1 METRADIMARLY
13 GEACTKAQAARMLN
27 CATKTIRNMLKDG
40 RLDYACAGEK
50 VDVRSIARYIEAPR
64 EADAEAHKQK
74 MCKKWG
80 IEPRFAV

>member
-1 METRADIMARLY
+1 METRADTMARIY

-27 CATKTIRNMLKDG
+27 CAPRTINNMLADG

-64 EADAEAHKQK
+64 QADAEAHRKK

-80 IEPRFAV
+80 VSPKYAV

>member
-1 METRADIMARLY
+1 MENRADVMARLY

-27 CATKTIRNMLKDG
+27 CAPRTITNMLADG

-64 EADAEAHKQK
+64 EADAEAHKK
-74 MCKKWG
+74 KLCKRWG
-80 IEPRFAV
+80 TDPRFAV